1 MSAGTVAQRSCWRRR
16 FAPKKLLQL
25 AASSH
30 NIPGVSLGLSDCTL
44 GRDCYL
50 LGRHQLLMFIWSA
63 VRFIWMVAAGLP
75 TPNSARFGS
84 RRGSSF
90 VENRWSHIHH
100 ERTCKAQRTD
110 WFRMAAAVTPRR
122 TIISKR
128 ARGRFR
134 SSLLTVAN
142 RNMPAKQKAKMYVAG
157 SVVLSKFCGSLR
169 VWLLQSANQLHVR
182 PVTMS
187 RIVVRTTSYRLAI
200 PP

>member
-1 MSAGTVAQRSCWRRR
+1 MATHCRKRRSSAMPNKSRPKPCLVLNVTRCQLAPPVTLIGDRHERRHR
-16 FAPKKLLQL
+16 RTEVLLAPSLRAKKKLLQL
-25 AASSH
+25 AASSD
-30 NIPGVSLGLSDCTL
+30 NIPGVFLGLSDCTL

-142 RNMPAKQKAKMYVAG
+142 RNMPAKQKAKM
-157 SVVLSKFCGSLR
+157 
-169 VWLLQSANQLHVR
+169 
-182 PVTMS
+182 
-187 RIVVRTTSYRLAI
+187 
-200 PP
+200 